1 MIKPIS
7 PVVKGLI
14 TAVIMILVTLAI
26 FSSKVSPGS
35 PLQFLPII
43 IYAIGMVW
51 NMITYRRTPAFNY
64 KFGNAFGQGF
74 RFFIV
79 VTLMMVLFTTIFLK
93 TQPQFKEEGARLY
106 REHLIKDRNKTPQEI
121 ETEVSNYKEHYNT
134 GFISASIFR
143 YLIIGAFVTAGISA
157 VITQRKN

>member
-1 MIKPIS
+1 MQASSQKLAASSQYSLYCVPKSIIDMIKPIS

-14 TAVIMILVTLAI
+14 TAIVMILVTLAI

-79 VTLMMVLFTTIFLK
+79 VTLMMVLFTTIFFENSTPIQRRRGQVVQRTSYK
-93 TQPQFKEEGARLY
+93 RPEQDTSGN
-106 REHLIKDRNKTPQEI
+106 RN
-121 ETEVSNYKEHYNT
+121 
-134 GFISASIFR
+134 
-143 YLIIGAFVTAGISA
+143 
-157 VITQRKN
+157 